1 MNEVITLNQFIIDQ
15 IKELKNT
22 YKEVEFHSANDV
34 MLTKGGCSEQ
44 FISEATDLNKVGRG
58 ISIHDVENTERYQFK
73 ENGTKVLFDV
83 KRPHKRKSE
92 LHTEYFIWS
101 QEG

>member
-1 MNEVITLNQFIIDQ
+1 MNTVTLNQFITDK

-22 YKEVEFHSANDV
+22 YKEVEYYSANDA

-44 FISEATDLNKVGRG
+44 FSSEATDLNKLGQG
-58 ISIHDVENTERYQFK
+58 ISIHDVENTESFPFK
-73 ENGTKVLFDV
+73 ENGTKVLFNV
-83 KRPHKRKSE
+83 KRPRKRKFE

>member
-1 MNEVITLNQFIIDQ
+1 MKLLEFIETKQ
-15 IKELKNT
+15 LELINT

-34 MLTKGGCSEQ
+34 MLTKGSCSEK
-44 FISEATDLNKVGRG
+44 FTSEATDLNKIGQG
-58 ISIHDVENTERYQFK
+58 ISIHNVENTERFPFE
-73 ENGTKVLFDV
+73 ENGTKVLFNI
-83 KRPHKRKSE
+83 KRPRKRKFE

>member
-1 MNEVITLNQFIIDQ
+1 MSAVTLNQFITDQ

-22 YKEVEFHSANDV
+22 YKEVEFYSADDV

-44 FISEATDLNKVGRG
+44 FTSKATDPNKLGQG
-58 ISIHDVENTERYQFK
+58 INIHDVENTERYPFK

-83 KRPHKRKSE
+83 KRPRKRKSD

>member
-1 MNEVITLNQFIIDQ
+1 MKLSEFIET
-15 IKELKNT
+15 KKSELKNT
-22 YKEVEFHSANDV
+22 YKEVEFYSANDV

-44 FISEATDLNKVGRG
+44 FTSKTTDPNKLGQG
-58 ISIHDVENTERYQFK
+58 ISIHDVENTERYPFK

>member
-1 MNEVITLNQFIIDQ
+1 MSNITLNQFIIDQ

-22 YKEVEFHSANDV
+22 YKVVEFHSANDV

-44 FISEATDLNKVGRG
+44 FTSEATDSNMLGRG
-58 ISIHDVENTERYQFK
+58 ISIHDVENTERYPFK

-83 KRPHKRKSE
+83 KRPRKRKSE

>member
-1 MNEVITLNQFIIDQ
+1 MSNITLNQFITDQ

-34 MLTKGGCSEQ
+34 MLTKCGCYEQ
-44 FISEATDLNKVGRG
+44 LTSKATGLNKLGQGV
-58 ISIHDVENTERYQFK
+58 SIHDVSVIESFPFK

-83 KRPHKRKSE
+83 KRPCKQKSE
-92 LHTEYFIWS
+92 LHTKYFIWS

>member
-1 MNEVITLNQFIIDQ
+1 VREVTLNQFITDK

-22 YKEVEFHSANDV
+22 YREVEFHSANDV
-34 MLTKGGCSEQ
+34 MLTKCGCYDQ
-44 FISEATDLNKVGRG
+44 FSSKATDLNKLGQG
-58 ISIHDVENTERYQFK
+58 ISIHDVENTERFPFE
-73 ENGTKVLFDV
+73 ENGTKVLFNV
-83 KRPHKRKSE
+83 KRPSKRKFE